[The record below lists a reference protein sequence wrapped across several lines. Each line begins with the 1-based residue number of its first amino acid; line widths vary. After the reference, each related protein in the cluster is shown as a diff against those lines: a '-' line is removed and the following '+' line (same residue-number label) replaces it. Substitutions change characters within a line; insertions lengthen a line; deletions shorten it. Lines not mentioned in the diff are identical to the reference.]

1 MNALLRPWRS
11 SLGAKY
17 LMALTGVG
25 LIGFVVVHMLGN
37 LLIFAGPDALNS
49 YAQSLKDHPGL
60 LWTARIGLLAIFLLH
75 VVLGIR
81 LSLQNKSARGVRYV
95 YEDTVQASWASRNML
110 LTGLVILAFVVFH
123 LAHFTFGVVQD
134 YQPPDS
140 VAEAND
146 RVRREAVVMNITD
159 FKDAHDPARTDPHHE
174 LRHDVY
180 RMVVIGFRI
189 PWIALSYV
197 VAQLFLW
204 LHLWHGGSSWF
215 QSLGLNHQAYNPL
228 FRAFGPV
235 LATAILI
242 GNCSIPLAVLANV
255 LGRSVS

>member
-123 LAHFTFGVVQD
+123 LAHFTFGVVTS
-134 YQPPDS
+134 YTN
-140 VAEAND
+140 AEGKQVSYLD
-146 RVRREAVVMNITD
+146 LHEAP
-159 FKDAHDPARTDPHHE
+159 KDPTTHDHGE
-174 LRHDVY
+174 GRHDVY
-180 RMVVIGFRI
+180 KMVVSGFRI
-189 PWIALSYV
+189 PWVTITYLIAQV
-197 VAQLFLW
+197 FLW

-228 FRAFGPV
+228 IRAFGPV

-242 GNCSIPLAVLANV
+242 GNCSIPLAVLARV
-255 LGRSVS
+255 VGGEVS